1 MSTAEPASADYSEI
15 TDGVM
20 QLRFA
25 DDSNSVHALNA
36 AEVAEVLQGIVEFTS
51 DMAKHGLFGDG
62 MPPEVKVRPVREG
75 SFIIDAIL
83 QFASDNP
90 EVATALSGG
99 AGVVI
104 TKAAEIAVKVLRG
117 TPMESAQEMSD
128 GGMIITWKGGG
139 VNTVPKD
146 AWRRINAM
154 KRPTRKAVQKLL
166 APLANEA
173 EVLELRGGDVNT
185 PSEALSSAE
194 PEFVA
199 TPSDFR
205 DASFEADDVEEEVE
219 TFETEARLQSID
231 FRPGQ
236 KWRVATT
243 DGTRLATIEDEEF
256 LRGLDEGIALHKNDI
271 FQVTIREVRTI
282 TNGRVATD
290 WSITNARR
298 TKRGSDDGDALPAR
312 SS

>member
-1 MSTAEPASADYSEI
+1 MSNAETTEPDYSEI

-25 DDSNSVHALNA
+25 DESNSIHALNA
-36 AEVAEVLQGIVEFTS
+36 AEVAEVLQGVVEFTS
-51 DMAKHGLFGDG
+51 DMAKYGLFGDG

-75 SFIIDAIL
+75 SFIIDAVL
-83 QFASDNP
+83 QFSSDNP
-90 EVATALSGG
+90 EVASALAGG
-99 AGVVI
+99 AGVVL
-104 TKAAEIAVKVLRG
+104 TKATEIAVKTLRG
-117 TPMESAQEMSD
+117 TTIDSAVEMAD
-128 GGMIITWKGGG
+128 GSMMINWKGGG

-146 AWRRINAM
+146 TWRRINAM

-166 APLANEA
+166 APLSNEA
-173 EVLELRGGDVNT
+173 EVLEIRGGDVST
-185 PSEALSSAE
+185 PSDALSTEA

-205 DASFEADDVEEEVE
+205 DASYEADEVEEEVE

-236 KWRVATT
+236 KWRVATI
-243 DGTRLATIEDEEF
+243 DATRLATIEDEDF

-290 WSITNARR
+290 WSITKARR

-312 SS
+312 S